1 VDEGGLQAT
10 AAAFAARGY
19 VIVPSAVADATV
31 TAAVDAVTAIEHA
44 VGDLP
49 DDLVERS
56 FVLEPADTRGPGTT
70 GALNGRRTFIIGD
83 PIRFRPDLAAVM
95 THPVSVQVASALLGA
110 TGIRYHFGNVT
121 TKQPRSMRAVSWH
134 RDYPNTY
141 MCPRRSSFVR
151 VMLCL
156 DGMGSTNGAT
166 QFLPG
171 SHLLSDDEAIAA
183 EDDGR
188 AVNLSS
194 NGVEVATCP
203 AGSLVFIHPKVLH
216 GGPANLSSSPRRN
229 IIVQW
234 GIDDDPVCIYADGE
248 SLTGVRVEPD

>member
-1 VDEGGLQAT
+1 MDEGGLLAT

-19 VIVPSAVADATV
+19 AIVPSAVAYATV
-31 TAAVDAVTAIEHA
+31 TAAVNAVTAIEHA

-49 DDLVERS
+49 DDLVERW
-56 FVLEPADTRGPGTT
+56 FVFDPAGTPGPGTT
-70 GALNGRRTFIIGD
+70 DAVNGRRIFIIGD

-95 THPVSVQVASALLGA
+95 THSVSVQVASALLGA

-121 TKQPRSMRAVSWH
+121 TKQPRSMRVVSWH

-141 MCPRRSSFVR
+141 MCPRKSSFLR

-156 DGMGSTNGAT
+156 DGMDATNGAT

-171 SHLLSDDEAIAA
+171 SHLISDDEAIAS

-188 AVNLSS
+188 AVNVSS
-194 NGVEVATCP
+194 DGVEVASCP
-203 AGSLVFIHPKVLH
+203 AGSLVFIHPKILH
-216 GGPANLSSSPRRN
+216 GGPANLSSRPRRN

-234 GIDDDPVCIYADGE
+234 GSDDDPVCVYADGE
-248 SLTGVRVEPD
+248 SLTGVRMEPG